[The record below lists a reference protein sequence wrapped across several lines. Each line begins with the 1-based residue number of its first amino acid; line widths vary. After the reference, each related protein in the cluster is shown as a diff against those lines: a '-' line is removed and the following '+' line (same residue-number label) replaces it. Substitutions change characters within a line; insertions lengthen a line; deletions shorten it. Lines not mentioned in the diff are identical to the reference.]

1 MLNAVIIE
9 DEKPALGHLL
19 QIISKISMPIS
30 VQACLGSVKES
41 IEYFS
46 TAPEPDIIFS
56 DVQLPD
62 GLSFEIFKTT
72 GTRSPVIFIT
82 GYNDFMMN
90 AFEYNGIDYL
100 LKPIC
105 AEELEKALSKY
116 QMLEKHFAQD
126 KGSLNNLLHYL
137 NTRKRTRLVVRR
149 GLENIAL
156 KLQDIAFFYTENK
169 IVYAIDRLGT
179 KYMSD
184 FNLTDLELELDN
196 AAFFR
201 ANRQYIINI
210 NYVKGYKPFEKVKLL
225 VDLTLPDIH
234 HHIVISQET
243 APDFRKWIYE
253 A

>member
-19 QIISKISMPIS
+19 QLIAGISMP
-30 VQACLGSVKES
+30 VTVVACLGSVKES

-46 TAPEPDIIFS
+46 TAAEPDIIFS

-72 GTRSPVIFIT
+72 KTRTPVIFIT
-82 GYNDFMMN
+82 GYNDFIMN

-126 KGSLNNLLHYL
+126 KNSLNNLLQYL
-137 NTRKRTRLVVRR
+137 NTRKRTRLVVRK

-156 KLQDIAFFYTENK
+156 KLQDIVLFYTENK
-169 IVYAIDRLGT
+169 IVYAIDRQGV
-179 KYMSD
+179 KYMAD
-184 FNLTDLELELDN
+184 DNLTDLELELDTSS
-196 AAFFR
+196 FFR

-210 NYVKGYKPFEKVKLL
+210 NYIKGYKAFEKVKLL
-225 VDLTLPDIH
+225 VDLTVPDIH
-234 HHIVISQET
+234 HHIVVSQET
-243 APDFRKWIYE
+243 APEFRKWIYE
-253 A
+253 S